1 MGSTVSFN
9 RNQFVLTRFTRELK
23 QRRRRR
29 LGRRQ
34 VKNEFIFY
42 KRNLQFSRS
51 VRFANGS
58 KIVLKLN
65 MQRQRSIPNGN
76 TKNEPSS
83 SRFCRRHRT
92 WPFHVLVLQ
101 RTTKKCTKSYNTRAQ
116 PLFCS
121 LNLLFGDVL
130 VAVAVVVSLSSLVRR
145 GCRTAKIVRITS
157 GDVMT
162 RARVEL
168 RLSRRSF
175 TFYYEKVPSVTLTS
189 LRELLLVTSRFN
201 AFFTV

>member
-65 MQRQRSIPNGN
+65 MQRQRSVPNGN
-76 TKNEPSS
+76 TKNEPLS

-101 RTTKKCTKSYNTRAQ
+101 RTAKKCTKSFIIKFPYNARSDWLKQRPFSENKVQVNDIKLA
-116 PLFCS
+116 FKF
-121 LNLLFGDVL
+121 LLRNFD
-130 VAVAVVVSLSSLVRR
+130 
-145 GCRTAKIVRITS
+145 KF
-157 GDVMT
+157 D
-162 RARVEL
+162 
-168 RLSRRSF
+168 
-175 TFYYEKVPSVTLTS
+175 P
-189 LRELLLVTSRFN
+189 N
-201 AFFTV
+201 